1 MYFRFHKEIS
11 ISAIIALLLIV
22 FFYFIYVPFFVIFLI
37 ILLFILYFFRD
48 PTRTVPLG
56 DDILVSAADGIITN
70 ISEIKIGKKNYT
82 KISTFLSVFD
92 VHIQRLPTKGKV
104 EKIEYFEGK
113 FLNATLDKSSE
124 ENERLTITL
133 KNSKGSIYVTQIAG
147 LIARRIM
154 CYVKENENVEQGEQY
169 GIIKFGSRVDISF
182 PENYI
187 TAVSIG
193 QRCVGGET
201 IMAYD
206 SKTLDHNRKYK
217 KI

>member
-1 MYFRFHKEIS
+1 
-11 ISAIIALLLIV
+11 V
-22 FFYFIYVPFFVIFLI
+22 
-37 ILLFILYFFRD
+37 LYFFRD
-48 PTRTVPLG
+48 PIRSVPLG
-56 DDILVSAADGIITN
+56 DDILVSPADGIITN
-70 ISEIKIGKKNYT
+70 ITEKKIGKKNYI
-82 KISTFLSVFD
+82 KVSTFLSVFD
-92 VHIQRLPTKGKV
+92 VHIQRLPTKATV

-133 KNSKGSIYVTQIAG
+133 KNSKGTIYVTQIAG

-154 CYVKENENVEQGEQY
+154 CYVKENDSVEQGEQY
-169 GIIKFGSRVDISF
+169 GIIKFGSRVDISY
-182 PENYI
+182 PDSYV
-187 TAVSIG
+187 TSVSVG

-206 SKTLDHNRKYK
+206 AKTLDHKRSYK

>member
-1 MYFRFHKEIS
+1 M
-11 ISAIIALLLIV
+11 
-22 FFYFIYVPFFVIFLI
+22 FVIFLI
-37 ILLFILYFFRD
+37 TLFFILYFFRD
-48 PTRTVPLG
+48 PVRSVPLG
-56 DDILVSAADGIITN
+56 EDILVSPADGIITN
-70 ISEIKIGKKNYT
+70 ITEKKIGKKNYI

-92 VHIQRLPTKGKV
+92 VHIQRLPTKATV

-133 KNSKGSIYVTQIAG
+133 KNSKGTIYVTQIAG

-154 CYVKENENVEQGEQY
+154 CYVKESDSVEQGEQY
-169 GIIKFGSRVDISF
+169 GIIKFGSRVDISY
-182 PENYI
+182 PDTYV
-187 TAVSIG
+187 TSVSIG
-193 QRCVGGET
+193 QRCIGGET

-206 SKTLDHNRKYK
+206 AKTLNHKRHFK

>member
-11 ISAIIALLLIV
+11 VSVIIVLLLII
-22 FFYFIYVPFFVIFLI
+22 FFYFIYIPFFVIFLI
-37 ILLFILYFFRD
+37 TLLFVLYFFRD
-48 PTRTVPLG
+48 PIRSVPLG
-56 DDILVSAADGIITN
+56 DDILVSPADGIITN
-70 ISEIKIGKKNYT
+70 ITEKKIGKKNYI
-82 KISTFLSVFD
+82 KVSTFLSVFD
-92 VHIQRLPTKGKV
+92 VHIQRLPTKATV

-133 KNSKGSIYVTQIAG
+133 KNSKGTIYVTQIAG

-154 CYVKENENVEQGEQY
+154 CYVKENDSVEQGEQY
-169 GIIKFGSRVDISF
+169 GIIKFGSRVDILYPDS
-182 PENYI
+182 YV
-187 TAVSIG
+187 TSVSVG

-206 SKTLDHNRKYK
+206 AKTLDHKRSHK

>member
-11 ISAIIALLLIV
+11 VSVIIVLLLII
-22 FFYFIYVPFFVIFLI
+22 FFYFIYIPFFVIFLI
-37 ILLFILYFFRD
+37 TLLFVLYFFRD
-48 PTRTVPLG
+48 PIRSVPLG
-56 DDILVSAADGIITN
+56 DDILVSPADGIITN
-70 ISEIKIGKKNYT
+70 ITEKKIGKKNYI
-82 KISTFLSVFD
+82 KVSTFLSVFD
-92 VHIQRLPTKGKV
+92 VHIQRLPTKATV

-133 KNSKGSIYVTQIAG
+133 KNSKGTIYVTQIAG

-154 CYVKENENVEQGEQY
+154 CYVKENDSVEQGEQY
-169 GIIKFGSRVDISF
+169 GIIKFGSRVDILYPDS
-182 PENYI
+182 YV
-187 TAVSIG
+187 TSVSVG

-206 SKTLDHNRKYK
+206 AKTLDHKRSYK

>member
-1 MYFRFHKEIS
+1 MIS
-11 ISAIIALLLIV
+11 LVVVLLLLV
-22 FFYFIYVPFFVIFLI
+22 FFYFIFIPFFVIFLI
-37 ILLFILYFFRD
+37 TLFFILYFFRD
-48 PTRTVPLG
+48 PVRTVPLG
-56 DDILVSAADGIITN
+56 DDILVSAADGMITN
-70 ISEIKIGKKNYT
+70 ISVVKIGKKNYT

-133 KNSKGSIYVTQIAG
+133 KNPKGSIYITQIAG

-154 CYVKENENVEQGEQY
+154 CYVKEKDNIEQGEQY
-169 GIIKFGSRVDISF
+169 GIIKFGSRVDVSF
-182 PENYI
+182 PENYV
-187 TAVSIG
+187 TAVSVG

-201 IMAYD
+201 VIAYD
-206 SKTLDHNRKYK
+206 SKNLKHNREYK